1 MTLDGH
7 DIRGLN
13 IQWLRSLI
21 GIVEQEPVLF
31 ATTIAENIR
40 YGRPGVTM
48 DDIVTAAK
56 EANAYNF
63 IMDLPQVW
71 PLKEKENKCI
81 HDMIVFF
88 YLTFSVNVKTWQKFE
103 TLVGE
108 GGGQMSGGQKQR
120 IAIARALVRNPRIL
134 LLDMATSALDNESE
148 AVVQEALDKVSLTGV
163 RSILNRFVSPK
174 LISTDST

>member
-40 YGRPGVTM
+40 YGRPGVSM
-48 DDIVTAAK
+48 EDIISAAK
-56 EANAYNF
+56 QANAYKF
-63 IMDLPQVW
+63 IMDLPQVAVSGFRSA
-71 PLKEKENKCI
+71 KQSSFK
-81 HDMIVFF
+81 
-88 YLTFSVNVKTWQKFE
+88 SVLIKMWQKFD

-148 AVVQEALDKVSLTGV
+148 AIVQEALDKVSQLQF
-163 RSILNRFVSPK
+163 SSLLAMF
-174 LISTDST
+174 

>member
-40 YGRPGVTM
+40 YGRPGVS
-48 DDIVTAAK
+48 DKDIITAAK

-63 IMDLPQVW
+63 IMDLPQV
-71 PLKEKENKCI
+71 
-81 HDMIVFF
+81 
-88 YLTFSVNVKTWQKFE
+88 
-103 TLVGE
+103 
-108 GGGQMSGGQKQR
+108 QMSNR
-120 IAIARALVRNPRIL
+120 L
-134 LLDMATSALDNESE
+134 L
-148 AVVQEALDKVSLTGV
+148 
-163 RSILNRFVSPK
+163 RFIGDHSV
-174 LISTDST
+174 

>member
-48 DDIVTAAK
+48 EDIITAAK

-63 IMDLPQVW
+63 IMDLPQVCMSSESTKKYF
-71 PLKEKENKCI
+71 LKNKTHIDFLC
-81 HDMIVFF
+81 
-88 YLTFSVNVKTWQKFE
+88 
-103 TLVGE
+103 
-108 GGGQMSGGQKQR
+108 QR
-120 IAIARALVRNPRIL
+120 
-134 LLDMATSALDNESE
+134 
-148 AVVQEALDKVSLTGV
+148 
-163 RSILNRFVSPK
+163 
-174 LISTDST
+174 